1 MNAERMKRLTARFY
15 RTPAQNQPVRDWL
28 MELEPADRRIVGEDM
43 ASVEFGWPLGMPL
56 TRPIGKLGLR
66 EVRSTIKA
74 GRVEARVI
82 FGIDGDD
89 MILLHGFEK
98 KPSRQHNDIQTA
110 EDRWRDYRRRK
121 DG

>member
-1 MNAERMKRLTARFY
+1 MSAERMKRLTARFY

-28 MELEPADRRIVGEDM
+28 MELAPADRRIVGEDM

-98 KPSRQHNDIQTA
+98 RPSRQDNDIETA

-121 DG
+121 DK